1 MEVGADR
8 PSGGMSAMST
18 PPRPRLVTMAGT
30 TIIAGS
36 VLLVLLTFEQISG
49 LRSLDTREAVED
61 ALSRPPA
68 DGLGLSVSD
77 VLDVLRV
84 LAMACAACAAAAAIL
99 GGYALRRS
107 RSARIGLGVLA
118 VPLLVTGLAAGGLLA
133 TVVAVSI
140 ALLWLEPARDWYD
153 GVTRPEPTR
162 RPEPRPPVAPQ
173 PPPFQQHPQEP
184 QQQPQQHPQQA
195 QAPAGPRP
203 YAGFGTP
210 PPAYPIGPTGAMPA
224 PAPPARRPTS
234 VVWACA
240 LTWAFSGLVAVGML
254 LSAVVIAVSPELV
267 LDELRKQDPQLAE
280 DVTEDLLVGSAIGT
294 AVVLIV
300 WCVAASVVAFFA
312 FRRAGWAQIT
322 LLVSAAVAGVGCL
335 VGVAIGTFPL
345 LVPLLGCA
353 MTIGLLNR
361 REVRAWF
368 AARGTI

>member
-1 MEVGADR
+1 
-8 PSGGMSAMST
+8 MST

-61 ALSRPPA
+61 ALSRPPT

-84 LAMACAACAAAAAIL
+84 LAMACAACAAATAIL

-107 RSARIGLGVLA
+107 QSARIGLGVLA

-140 ALLWLEPARDWYD
+140 ALLWLEPARDWYA
-153 GVTRPEPTR
+153 GITRPEPTR
-162 RPEPRPPVAPQ
+162 RPEPRPPAAPQPPATRSAPQ
-173 PPPFQQHPQEP
+173 PPPVQHHPR
-184 QQQPQQHPQQA
+184 QPQQP
-195 QAPAGPRP
+195 PAGPRP
-203 YAGFGTP
+203 SSGFGNP
-210 PPAYPIGPTGAMPA
+210 PPAYPTGPGGAMAA
-224 PAPPARRPTS
+224 PAPPARRPAS
-234 VVWACA
+234 LVWACA
-240 LTWAFSGLVAVGML
+240 LTWALSGLVAVGML
-254 LSAVVIAVSPELV
+254 LSAVVIAVSPELI

-280 DVTEDLLVGSAIGT
+280 DVTEDLLVGTAIGM
-294 AVVLIV
+294 AVVLVI
-300 WCVAASVVAFFA
+300 WCVAASVVVFFA
-312 FRRAGWAQIT
+312 FRRAGWARIT

-335 VGVAIGTFPL
+335 VGVAVGTLPL
-345 LVPLLGCA
+345 LVPLVGCA
-353 MTIGLLNR
+353 VTFGLLNR